1 MLRRPSSSTRTGSRL
16 PYTTLF
22 RSSLGLNED
31 LAESLALAH
40 DLGHTPFGHAGE
52 DALDRA
58 MEDHG
63 GFQHNDQTLRI
74 LTRLERRYADFDGLN
89 LTWETLEGVVKHNG
103 PLAPTSPGTALPRT
117 IGQFNR
123 IWDLEDRKSV
133 VEGKGVSVG
142 VDLGGR
148 RIIKKK

>member
-31 LAESLALAH
+31 LAEALALAH

-58 MEDHG
+58 MGDHG
-63 GFQHNDQTLRI
+63 GFQHNDQTLRT
-74 LTRLERRYADFDGLN
+74 LTRLERRYADFR
-89 LTWETLEGVVKHNG
+89 TEEH
-103 PLAPTSPGTALPRT
+103 TSELLSLM
-117 IGQFNR
+117 R
-123 IWDLEDRKSV
+123 ISSAVFCLKKKIIRKSS
-133 VEGKGVSVG
+133 KAY
-142 VDLGGR
+142 
-148 RIIKKK
+148 